1 LLTSFFEPE
10 DEELEPLDSELEY
23 EDVIDSEIEQPSKR
37 RPQNITMKTKCKP

>member
-10 DEELEPLDSELEY
+10 DEELELDSELEY
-23 EDVIDSEIEQPSKR
+23 EDVIESEIEQPSKR